1 MLLCLP
7 LLLPLL
13 LLLLLLIIIITR
25 PKPAYCRQGLAGVS
39 LCASGAQLGINKNVI
54 GIHFIIIYLSPSA
67 SKASDKGRQ

>member
-1 MLLCLP
+1 MMFQEYVVFAENMKVCLEE
-7 LLLPLL
+7 
-13 LLLLLLIIIITR
+13 
-25 PKPAYCRQGLAGVS
+25 KNKCHQSSSSSQGLAGVS